1 MRGKCWKVPVIIIV
15 LVLLLAVGTA
25 VANEA
30 PLVRVKDIARVQGVR
45 DNQLYGLGLVVGL
58 NGTGDG
64 TGSMA
69 NLQMVANML
78 EKFDITVSADD
89 LRVKNVAAVMVTAT
103 IPASV
108 RNGDQI
114 DVVVSSIGDARSL
127 QGGYLL
133 QTPL

>member
-69 NLQMVANML
+69 NLRWL
-78 EKFDITVSADD
+78 PTCW
-89 LRVKNVAAVMVTAT
+89 
-103 IPASV
+103 
-108 RNGDQI
+108 
-114 DVVVSSIGDARSL
+114 RSL
-127 QGGYLL
+127 TSPY
-133 QTPL
+133 PLMISG